1 MKRAV
6 KRNTLIAL
14 LVCMLV
20 SFGALCAMFG
30 LQVKNAVF
38 ADTASE
44 YTKPA
49 TFEMF
54 DGAQVRKTEGT
65 SGIRFITVVSNDYIA
80 ELKTAHGADNV
91 KFGAVVLPEDM
102 LGENELTVELEHAN
116 KIPSGGFAEENAEAG
131 YSVYN
136 SAIINIPETMYG
148 KAIAARG
155 YVAITGEDGAVT
167 YTYTA
172 TTVKRSIGYVASM
185 AHYVGN
191 DTSSVVK
198 GYVDA
203 VAKGVTV
210 GGKTE
215 DTLKVALTQ
224 ITNAEGEPLSYAIVT
239 DPAGYAFKATSTN
252 EQVVKVENG
261 AVVPVA
267 KAGTATVTVEFGT
280 KTATLNLTV
289 ADYKIIVDGNDVN
302 EGDEFN
308 VFSADEYLGVSK
320 DETKTHTYAVQ
331 EDIGEGFKPV
341 TATVTG
347 NENGVVD
354 LTEDGVVKGGTSVG
368 KANLAFSVGDISVGT
383 VTVNGCAKITEIAHM
398 DKLALVTWDYKND
411 VETAKKYLAATYV
424 LGNDLDYAGQR
435 ILPIANVHLKI
446 TTKDKI
452 DGWLAN
458 RSSDWTTTRSSQ
470 TFLWRDILT
479 AYDNRGDADW
489 RTVKAAKVKDGTWD
503 SAKEAWETT
512 WNFNAKDGTN
522 LSKFKGSN
530 PSDLPFT
537 GIFDGNG
544 YTINKAQMLFANF
557 YMRSTYESPK
567 SFYPSGFSVF
577 GENQGTIRNINFEDL
592 RYSEIYGV
600 ADGVTSTENVV
611 TSGEGFG
618 VVVDSSTT
626 EKFNLKN
633 NGESCKMGGFVMYNT
648 GLVSDIKI
656 SFASG
661 SLFNWDGG
669 CDDGYANSWGT
680 FGIHNNR
687 GTMKNVLLYMLTRN
701 TPEGSANEI
710 EQLPGVKSRFGTTG
724 ARILY
729 AVNYPDGVIDNC
741 AFISFVGSDWSNNR
755 DTAIVHYGESDCT
768 KKWDNEA
775 NPNNQKESCTNG
787 TITNCQRQFGT
798 NAEKNYIS
806 GYALGAAEMFANW
819 DITETAMTLKR
830 GGLFN

>member
-1 MKRAV
+1 
-6 KRNTLIAL
+6 
-14 LVCMLV
+14 
-20 SFGALCAMFG
+20 
-30 LQVKNAVF
+30 
-38 ADTASE
+38 
-44 YTKPA
+44 
-49 TFEMF
+49 
-54 DGAQVRKTEGT
+54 
-65 SGIRFITVVSNDYIA
+65 
-80 ELKTAHGADNV
+80 
-91 KFGAVVLPEDM
+91 
-102 LGENELTVELEHAN
+102 
-116 KIPSGGFAEENAEAG
+116 
-131 YSVYN
+131 
-136 SAIINIPETMYG
+136 MYDR
-148 KAIAARG
+148 AIAARG
-155 YVAITGEDGAVT
+155 YVAITGEDGNVT

-172 TTVKRSIGYVASM
+172 NTVKRSIGLVASR
-185 AHYVGN
+185 AFYDGN

-215 DTLKVALTQ
+215 DTINVK
-224 ITNAEGEPLSYAIVT
+224 LSTLWDEEIPTYEIVT
-239 DPAGYAFKATSTN
+239 DPAGYAFKATSNN
-252 EQVVKVENG
+252 ESVVRVEDNKVI
-261 AVVPVA
+261 PVA
-267 KAGTATVTVEFGT
+267 QNGTATVTVEFGT

-289 ADYKIIVDGNDVN
+289 DEVYRITVDGN
-302 EGDEFN
+302 ETMKGDEIN
-308 VFSADEYLGVSK
+308 VFSADGYLGVSK
-320 DETKTHTYAVQ
+320 DETKTHTYKVQ
-331 EDIGEGFKPV
+331 KNTGDGSGFV
-341 TATVTG
+341 DVDFASVASTVTG

-354 LTEDGVVKGGTSVG
+354 LSEDGVIKGGSSVG
-368 KANLAFSVGDISVGT
+368 KVNLAFAVGDISVGT

-398 DKLALVTWDYKND
+398 DKLALVTWDYKD
-411 VETAKKYLAATYV
+411 DLETAKKYLAATYV

-489 RTVKAAKVKDGTWD
+489 RTVKAAKVADGTWD

-557 YMRSTYESPK
+557 YMRSTYESPR

-577 GENQGTIRNINFEDL
+577 GENQGIIRNIIFEDL

-618 VVVDSSTT
+618 VVVDVSTT
-626 EKFNLKN
+626 DRYNLMNDGKY
-633 NGESCKMGGFVMYNT
+633 CKMGGFVMYNT

-661 SLFNWDGG
+661 PLYNWDGG

-687 GTMKNVLLYMLTRN
+687 GTMKNVLLNMLTRN
-701 TPEGSANEI
+701 TPEGSANAI
-710 EQLPGVKSRFGTTG
+710 EQLPGVESRFGTTG

-755 DTAIVHYGESDCT
+755 DTAILHYGLDSCT
-768 KKWDNEA
+768 SA
-775 NPNNQKESCTNG
+775 NSSKESCTNG
-787 TITNCQRQFGT
+787 TITNCQRQFGS

-806 GYALGAAEMFANW
+806 GYALGAADQFANW
-819 DITETAMTLKR
+819 DITETAITLKR

>member
-6 KRNTLIAL
+6 KRNTLLAL

-30 LQVKNAVF
+30 LNAKNAVF
-38 ADTASE
+38 ADTTSG

-65 SGIRFITVVSNDYIA
+65 SGIRFITVVSNDYIT

-102 LGENELTVELEHAN
+102 LGENELTVELAHAN
-116 KIPSGGFAEENAEAG
+116 KIPSGGFAEENTEAG

-136 SAIINIPETMYG
+136 SAIINIPESMYDR
-148 KAIAARG
+148 AIAARG
-155 YVAITGEDGAVT
+155 YVAITGEDGNVT

-172 TTVKRSIGYVASM
+172 NTVKRSIGLVASR
-185 AHYVGN
+185 AFYDGN

-203 VAKGVTV
+203 VAKGVTI

-215 DTLKVALTQ
+215 NTLKVALTQ
-224 ITNAEGEPLSYAIVT
+224 IASAGESEGEETLSYAIVT
-239 DPAGYAFKATSTN
+239 NPAGYAYKATSTDEN
-252 EQVVKVENG
+252 VVKIENG
-261 AVVPVA
+261 AVIPVA
-267 KAGTATVTVEFGT
+267 KTGTATVTVEFGT
-280 KTATLNLTV
+280 HTATLNLTV
-289 ADYKIIVDGNDVN
+289 ADYKIVVDGNDVN

-308 VFSADEYLGVSK
+308 VFSADSYLGVSK
-320 DETKTHTYAVQ
+320 DGTKTHTYAVQ
-331 EDIGEGFKPV
+331 ENVGEGFNTV

-354 LTEDGVVKGGTSVG
+354 LSEDGVIKGGSSVG
-368 KANLAFSVGDISVGT
+368 KVNLAFSVDGISVGT

-398 DKLALVTWDYKND
+398 DKLALVTWDYKD
-411 VETAKKYLAATYV
+411 DLETAKKYLAATYV

-458 RSSDWTTTRSSQ
+458 RSSDWTEARSSQ
-470 TFLWRDILT
+470 SFLWRDILT

-489 RTVKAAKVKDGTWD
+489 RTVKAAKTADGTWTALKD
-503 SAKEAWETT
+503 AWETT
-512 WNFNAKDGTN
+512 WNFNGKDGTN

-537 GIFDGNG
+537 GVFDGNG

-557 YMRSTYESPK
+557 FMRQCYATNTV
-567 SFYPSGFSVF
+567 FYPSGFSVF

-592 RYSEIYGV
+592 RYSEIYGE
-600 ADGVTSTENVV
+600 ADGVTSTDDV
-611 TSGEGFG
+611 TSGEGAE
-618 VVVDSSTT
+618 VYTDYSIA
-626 EKFNLKN
+626 KKYYMRN
-633 NGESCKMGGFVMYNT
+633 NGTNCKMGGFIMYNT
-648 GLVSDIKI
+648 GLVSDIRI
-656 SFASG
+656 SFAS
-661 SLFNWDGG
+661 STLHNWDGG

-687 GTMKNVLLYMLTRN
+687 GTMKNVLLVMLTRN
-701 TPEGSANEI
+701 TPEGETNAI
-710 EQLPGVKSRFGTTG
+710 EQLPGLESRFGTTG

-729 AVNYPDGVIDNC
+729 AVNYPDGIIDNC

-755 DTAIVHYGESDCT
+755 DTAILHYGLDSCT
-768 KKWDNEA
+768 SA
-775 NPNNQKESCTNG
+775 NSSKESCTNG

-806 GYALGAAEMFANW
+806 GYALGAADKFANW
-819 DITETAMTLKR
+819 DITETAITLKR